1 MNVHKRKGI
10 SILVMAI
17 MLLMGLLSGCGSTK
31 PTATGDKSAETA
43 GAKEAPA
50 AQPATEETR
59 VIKHEMGETEITGT
73 PQRVVALEYSFVDA
87 LASLGVSPV
96 GIADDND
103 PASIIEPIKKQVG
116 EYTSVGSRYETNLE
130 IISSLKPDLII
141 GDIKRHKE
149 VYEELKKIAP
159 TILLDSFGADYKA
172 NLTSLPIIA
181 NAVGASAAGDKR
193 LAEHEAKINELKSMV
208 PKDETRTVLP
218 AVVNEK
224 GFFGHSSKA
233 YAGSLMEHLGLKDA
247 VQSEEAYPKMTLEQ
261 VVEINPDI
269 LFLMKK
275 PGDKSVVDEWRNNP
289 LWQQVSAVKNGHV
302 YEVDRALWSLSRG
315 LISAETITEEA
326 LTLLYGKQ
334 NK

>member
-10 SILVMAI
+10 SILMMAI
-17 MLLMGLLSGCGSTK
+17 MLLVGLLTGCGSTEQAVTSEK
-31 PTATGDKSAETA
+31 QAETN
-43 GAKEAPA
+43 GAKNTSASEPA
-50 AQPATEETR
+50 KKEKRT
-59 VIKHEMGETEITGT
+59 IKHELGETEITGT

-103 PASIIEPIKKQVG
+103 PSSIIEPIKKVIG

-130 IISSLKPDLII
+130 LISSLKPDLII

-172 NLTSLPIIA
+172 NLASLPVIA
-181 NAVGASAAGDKR
+181 DAVGSLEAADKR
-193 LAEHEAKINELKSMV
+193 LSEHEAKINELKSMV

-224 GFFGHSSKA
+224 GFWGHSSKA

-247 VQSEEAYPKMTLEQ
+247 VQSEEAYNKMTLEQ
-261 VVEINPDI
+261 LVEFNPDI
-269 LFLMKK
+269 LFLMNK
-275 PGDKSVVDEWRNNP
+275 PGDKSVIDEWKNNP

-315 LISAETITEEA
+315 LISAETISEEA
-326 LTLLYGKQ
+326 LTFLYGKQ